1 MWEVQGSVL
10 DESKT
15 FLNIRFSL
23 SARVHALRGGGSP
36 LSDARGKARKA
47 EGGLQDANV
56 VLYVVESRFVARLV
70 EASAVQP

>member
-15 FLNIRFSL
+15 FLNIRSSL
-23 SARVHALRGGGSP
+23 SARVHALRGGRSP
-36 LSDARGKARKA
+36 LSDARGKAQKA

-56 VLYVVESRFVARLV
+56 VESRFVARLV
-70 EASAVQP
+70 AASAVQL

>member
-56 VLYVVESRFVARLV
+56 VESRFVARLV